1 MSTGHQDN
9 QDDDGGEDD
18 VGDEEDGVEENIT
31 LPGIFHIYTW
41 MTRFSLSRGA
51 ATYEDNNDVHSDD

>member
-1 MSTGHQDN
+1 MSTGDQDN

-31 LPGIFHIYTW
+31 LPGIFLICTW
-41 MTRFSLSRGA
+41 MTHFSL
-51 ATYEDNNDVHSDD
+51 N